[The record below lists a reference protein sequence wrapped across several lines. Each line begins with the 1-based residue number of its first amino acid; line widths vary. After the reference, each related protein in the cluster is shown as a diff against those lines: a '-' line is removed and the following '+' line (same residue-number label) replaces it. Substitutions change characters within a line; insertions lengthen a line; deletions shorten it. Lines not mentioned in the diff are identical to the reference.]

1 MRLRCRTCQE
11 PIHPDQARSVV
22 ASANGDW
29 SAFHANREQ
38 CDEGAKV
45 AYLQAPEATIQYV
58 GPRRRAS

>member
-1 MRLRCRTCQE
+1 MLRCKACQE
-11 PIHPDQARSVV
+11 PIRPDQARSVV

-45 AYLQAPEATIQYV
+45 AYLQGRDTTIQYV
-58 GPRRRAS
+58 GPRRRTA